1 MLIETRRTL
10 LRPLHPDDFDAM
22 HAFNSDADSMK
33 YVGNNLPMPAHVTR
47 AWIES
52 SQRHHAEHGYGECAV
67 FDRATGQFIG
77 WAGVFRSRDIAQPD
91 EAEISYGLVASHR
104 GQGIAS
110 EIAAALVDYAF
121 GTLNLR
127 RILATIDPN
136 NTPSLRV
143 AEKLGFVLK
152 ETKPDEHGLDT
163 LYLWKER
170 EG

>member
-1 MLIETRRTL
+1 MLLETRRTI
-10 LRPLHPDDFDAM
+10 LRPLEPGDFDGM
-22 HAFNSDADSMK
+22 HALNSDADSMK

-52 SQRHHAEHGYGECAV
+52 SQIHHAAHGYGECAV
-67 FDRATGQFIG
+67 LDRATGEFIG
-77 WAGVFRSRDIAQPD
+77 WAGVFRSRDIVEPD

-121 GTLNLR
+121 GTLNMR
-127 RILATIDPN
+127 RILATIDPAN
-136 NTPSLRV
+136 IPSIRV
-143 AEKLGFVLK
+143 AEKLGFVLV
-152 ETKPDEHGLDT
+152 ETKPDEHGEET

-170 EG
+170 GA